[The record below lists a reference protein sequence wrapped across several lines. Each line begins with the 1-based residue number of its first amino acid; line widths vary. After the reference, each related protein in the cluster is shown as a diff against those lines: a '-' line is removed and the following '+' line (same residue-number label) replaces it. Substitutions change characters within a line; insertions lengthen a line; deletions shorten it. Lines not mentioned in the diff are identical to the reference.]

1 MASARGVSCDW
12 DAAQLSY
19 DKLSSQHQK
28 VADAIVLQLAE
39 LIEQY
44 PDHVIRI
51 DDRYRFYRNPEPLV
65 EVTFVSEADNYL
77 VKSFKAPLKPPMSGF
92 VSYSHKDQDFRL
104 EFEQHVSMLRANG
117 YLYIWSDQEIEVG
130 GPWQKAIRDAIEKA
144 GLAVL
149 LVTPGFIAS
158 TFIRFDELPL
168 ILRRQ
173 RDKRMHVF
181 WIPVADCD
189 LTDTGLEDLQAAC
202 DTKTP
207 LLAME
212 LQARNTVLKGIV
224 QKLRSTIEGGMS
236 AVRGTP

>member
-1 MASARGVSCDW
+1 
-12 DAAQLSY
+12 
-19 DKLSSQHQK
+19 
-28 VADAIVLQLAE
+28 
-39 LIEQY
+39 
-44 PDHVIRI
+44 
-51 DDRYRFYRNPEPLV
+51 
-65 EVTFVSEADNYL
+65 
-77 VKSFKAPLKPPMSGF
+77 
-92 VSYSHKDQDFRL
+92 VSYSHEDQDFRL